1 MLLRRFFFSDGDDTI
16 DFYTTNATKVDT
28 AIAEYMEAFHRI
40 DVDGSGSLSPD
51 ELRDVMVE
59 LGEEMNEKE
68 LDAMIQE
75 ADHDG
80 DGEINYGK

>member
-1 MLLRRFFFSDGDDTI
+1 
-16 DFYTTNATKVDT
+16 
-28 AIAEYMEAFHRI
+28 MEAFHRI

-51 ELRDVMVE
+51 ELLDVMVE